1 MGAALQDLPLAIFS
15 TLAPIGAGAFIALF
29 IAFLKRDYTSEE
41 LKKVD
46 TFTIAPILVAVVG
59 LCASFAHLATP
70 GNAMNVASTVGST
83 PMANEITVF
92 GVFMVLA
99 VIYWICGMAGGLRG
113 GGRKVFSGILAVGAV
128 CVACAIGGAY
138 LLPTI
143 PVWNT
148 LFTPLSILGFAL
160 SGGAALGMLVL
171 ALAGVA
177 DKTTEAGAAKP
188 LMGMFCLG
196 VFFSLVGVIA
206 IWIMGASTQS
216 AVLQIGA
223 ATSSLIWAFVLFII
237 LTIVACVP
245 AFDAI
250 MLSASKVNTT
260 VALVLVIAAVFL
272 ARLCFYGMQFGIGL

>member
-29 IAFLKRDYTSEE
+29 IAFLKRDYTPEE

-46 TFTIAPILVAVVG
+46 TFTIIPILVAVVG
-59 LCASFAHLATP
+59 LCASFAHLANP
-70 GNAMNVASTVGST
+70 GNAMNVANTVGAT

-92 GVFMVLA
+92 GVFMILA

-113 GGRKVFSGILAVGAV
+113 SGRKVFSGILAVGAV
-128 CVACAIGGAY
+128 CVACAVGGAY

-143 PVWNT
+143 PVWDT

-160 SGGAALGMLVL
+160 SGGAVLGMLVL

-196 VFFSLVGVIA
+196 VFFALVGVIA
-206 IWIMGASTQS
+206 IWVMGATTQS

-237 LTIVACVP
+237 LTIAACVP

-260 VALVLVIAAVFL
+260 VAVVLVIVAVFL